1 MGALPADDKRAP
13 TLSVVIPVYDPGK
26 YLVPCLESVL
36 GSSFADLEIIC
47 VDDGSTDG
55 SADVL
60 RAYAERDERVRVIV
74 QEHQSVGI
82 ARNRGIETA
91 RGTYIHFLD
100 ADDWVSRD
108 AYGPWCSLA
117 QAHEAEVCECL
128 YECVNADTGVM
139 VTTGAYRT
147 YPRDGGPVVTSVDQ
161 DPQGL
166 VHGHM
171 VPWNKIYLRSFLLR
185 EGIRFDDL
193 VCAEDRSFYFDALF
207 KARRYVRTD
216 ARWVVHRVGIPTSL
230 DGSDVRLRNFEVEF
244 RSFELIWSRVQD
256 ATEEQ
261 RLLVLE
267 SCIGDSLYYF
277 RRAYDTEYELPLAR
291 MLYDYW
297 HDYLQL
303 LGNISGRHWYVDVA
317 RMIADCQQPAYRR
330 LLLDLLDRYE
340 EDRRYQHRLDWLKHK
355 VLLGAEDTARA
366 ALGLWQRIPLPW
378 RRRGSA

>member
-1 MGALPADDKRAP
+1 MSKQKILFIDRDGTLVEEPADEQVDALEKIRFK
-13 TLSVVIPVYDPGK
+13 PG
-26 YLVPCLESVL
+26 VFRWL
-36 GSSFADLEIIC
+36 GL
-47 VDDGSTDG
+47 
-55 SADVL
+55 L
-60 RAYAERDERVRVIV
+60 AERTD
-74 QEHQSVGI
+74 
-82 ARNRGIETA
+82 
-91 RGTYIHFLD
+91 YKL
-100 ADDWVSRD
+100 
-108 AYGPWCSLA
+108 
-117 QAHEAEVCECL
+117 
-128 YECVNADTGVM
+128 VM
-139 VTTGAYRT
+139 VSNQ
-147 YPRDGGPVVTSVDQ
+147 DGLGTDAFPEDTFWPAQ
-161 DPQGL
+161 NFILQALEG
-166 VHGHM
+166 
-171 VPWNKIYLRSFLLR
+171 

-330 LLLDLLDRYE
+330 LLLDLLNRYE